1 MPMSESN
8 TPYTPGGTP
17 SINTDVDPSRL
28 LPQLQ
33 QHFPRGINDP
43 KVYSALAAVARQ
55 QQHETQAKATPTQ
68 LTPAQWGAVAA
79 QHIQRQNKQR
89 SQLQQTP
96 TQQTP
101 SNQTPSQQRY
111 QQYPQY
117 GYYQQHQ
124 NQSQTPTPTYGYQ
137 QTYSGRKSTP
147 KEGSKSRWS
156 QRCVV
161 FLLVWIEHICQ
172 NMFSLCCRR
181 NNLTFS

>member
-1 MPMSESN
+1 MSESN

-68 LTPAQWGAVAA
+68 
-79 QHIQRQNKQR
+79 
-89 SQLQQTP
+89 
-96 TQQTP
+96 QTP
-101 SNQTPSQQRY
+101 SNQTPSQQGY

-124 NQSQTPTPTYGYQ
+124 DQSQTPTPTYGYQ

-147 KEGSKSRWS
+147 KEGSKSR
-156 QRCVV
+156 
-161 FLLVWIEHICQ
+161 
-172 NMFSLCCRR
+172 
-181 NNLTFS
+181 

>member
-1 MPMSESN
+1 MSESN

-101 SNQTPSQQRY
+101 SNQTP
-111 QQYPQY
+111 
-117 GYYQQHQ
+117 
-124 NQSQTPTPTYGYQ
+124 
-137 QTYSGRKSTP
+137 KSTGIP
-147 KEGSKSRWS
+147 TISTVRVLSATSGSIANSYSYLWLPANVFRTQVNSKRR
-156 QRCVV
+156 QQEPVV
-161 FLLVWIEHICQ
+161 ISEMCGFLIGVD
-172 NMFSLCCRR
+172 
-181 NNLTFS
+181 